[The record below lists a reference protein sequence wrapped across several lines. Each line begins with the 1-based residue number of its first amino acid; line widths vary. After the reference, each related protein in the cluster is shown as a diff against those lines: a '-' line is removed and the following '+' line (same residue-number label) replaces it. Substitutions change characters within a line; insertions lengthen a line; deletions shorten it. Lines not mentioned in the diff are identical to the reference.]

1 MLHFLHRRCRLQR
14 HDDFINVDDAGW
26 YQPLVYPIFAS
37 CVGGLINFGLKNEN
51 NSQWMMMT
59 EKGKQVRLPMA
70 KIRSQNLL
78 SHYARWIS
86 IQFYINIRI
95 NITFILPR
103 KETSK
108 MLRCLVATFGSR
120 QQNSDTSIHQRE
132 TLKRSNG
139 MRMSPPQKNNVYR
152 EGGDF
157 Y

>member
-1 MLHFLHRRCRLQR
+1 
-14 HDDFINVDDAGW
+14 
-26 YQPLVYPIFAS
+26 
-37 CVGGLINFGLKNEN
+37 
-51 NSQWMMMT
+51 MMT

-70 KIRSQNLL
+70 KIRSENLS

-86 IQFYINIRI
+86 IQFYINIRK
-95 NITFILPR
+95 NDTFILPR

-120 QQNSDTSIHQRE
+120 IQTPKYTNEKHE
-132 TLKRSNG
+132 TLKRPNG
-139 MRMSPPQKNNVYR
+139 MRMSQPPQKNNVYR